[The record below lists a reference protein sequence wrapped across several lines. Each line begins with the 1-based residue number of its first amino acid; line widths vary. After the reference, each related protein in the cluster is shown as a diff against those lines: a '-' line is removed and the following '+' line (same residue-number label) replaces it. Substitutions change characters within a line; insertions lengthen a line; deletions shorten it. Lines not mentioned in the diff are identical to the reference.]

1 MPVVPL
7 DPAEANARSSL
18 SRRIEEI
25 VRAIPWGTVAT
36 YGQIAALAGNPRAA
50 RAVVWVLR
58 RGNDAH
64 PLPWHRVVNSNG
76 KISLPPGDG
85 GDIQRALLR
94 DEDVSVDPD
103 GRIDL
108 ERHLWKGS

>member
-1 MPVVPL
+1 MPVAAL
-7 DPAEANARSSL
+7 DPAEADARPSL
-18 SRRIEEI
+18 SQRIEEV
-25 VRAIPWGTVAT
+25 VRAIPRGTVAT

-58 RGNDAH
+58 RGDAIH
-64 PLPWHRVVNSNG
+64 PLPWHRVVNSQG

-85 GDIQRALLR
+85 GDIQRALLL
-94 DEDVSVDPD
+94 DEHVSVDPD

-108 ERHLWKGS
+108 NRHLWGGS